1 MSLPTKT
8 LAVIYNHNLPE
19 MTDRL
24 WEELKPYERDDYDL
38 ILIDNGS
45 REDGKSKYTTH
56 ETGQNTYFGGALNI
70 ALDFFTMSEQYDS
83 LLSLNN
89 DLVLQ
94 GNNFVRTLR
103 EEMFYKDSLTY
114 KIISPSVLQVENQ
127 CKWKYMHCWNSE
139 EIRQVK
145 WVDFQ
150 APLIHKDFIR
160 VYPQFP
166 DELVYGW
173 GQDVLSGILCEKQGW
188 KVGVV
193 DRCPLI
199 HHSAHT
205 YKSGVSDLDLQTYCK
220 NAEQGMFGYMQS
232 NGLMGKFLEFRELSA
247 NYVYE

>member
-1 MSLPTKT
+1 MIQQSKT

-70 ALDFFTMSEQYDS
+70 ALDFFTTSGTYDS

-127 CKWKYMHCWNSE
+127 CKWKYMHCWNSD

-205 YKSGVSDLDLQTYCK
+205 YKSGVSDLDLQTYCQ

-232 NGLMGKFLEFRELSA
+232 NGLMEKFMEFRELSA
-247 NYVYE
+247 GYTYE

>member
-1 MSLPTKT
+1 MKT
-8 LAVIYNHNLPE
+8 LAVIYNHNLPQ
-19 MTDRL
+19 MTDKL

-45 REDGKSKYTTH
+45 RKEGKSKYTTH

-70 ALDFFTMSEQYDS
+70 ALDFFTSSDKYDS

-94 GNNFVRTLR
+94 GNNFVKTLR

-114 KIISPSVLQVENQ
+114 KIVSPSVLQVENQ
-127 CKWKYMHCWNSE
+127 CKWKYMHCWNSN

-166 DELVYGW
+166 DELIYGW

-205 YKSGVSDLDLQTYCK
+205 YKSGVSDLDLQTYCQ

-232 NGLMGKFLEFRELSA
+232 AGLMEKFIQFRELSA
-247 NYVYE
+247 SYEYKT

>member
-1 MSLPTKT
+1 MEKT

-70 ALDFFTMSEQYDS
+70 ALDFFTMSGTYDS

-94 GNNFVRTLR
+94 GNNFVKTLR
-103 EEMFYKDSLTY
+103 EEMFNNDF
-114 KIISPSVLQVENQ
+114 KIVSPSVLQVENQ
-127 CKWKYMHCWNSE
+127 CKWKYMHCWNSDK
-139 EIRQVK
+139 IREVK

-205 YKSGVSDLDLQTYCK
+205 YKSGVSDLDLQTYCQ

-232 NGLMGKFLEFRELSA
+232 NRLMEKFLEFRELSA

>member
-1 MSLPTKT
+1 MSKT

-56 ETGQNTYFGGALNI
+56 ETGVNTYFGGALNI
-70 ALDFFTMSEQYDS
+70 ALDFFTTSGTYDS

-103 EEMFYKDSLTY
+103 EEMFHSDSLLY

-127 CKWKYMHCWNSE
+127 CKWKYMHCWNSDK
-139 EIRQVK
+139 IRQVK

-205 YKSGVSDLDLQTYCK
+205 YKSGVSDLDLQTYCQ

-232 NGLMGKFLEFRELSA
+232 QGLMEKFTEFRELSA
-247 NYVYE
+247 GYTYE

>member
-70 ALDFFTMSEQYDS
+70 ALDFFTMSGTYDS

-94 GNNFVRTLR
+94 GNNFVKTLR
-103 EEMFYKDSLTY
+103 EEMFNNDF
-114 KIISPSVLQVENQ
+114 KIVSPSVLQVENQ
-127 CKWKYMHCWNSE
+127 CKWKYMHCWNSDK
-139 EIRQVK
+139 IREVK

-150 APLIHKDFIR
+150 SPLIHKDFIEK
-160 VYPQFP
+160 YPQFP

-173 GQDVLSGILCEKQGW
+173 GQDVLSGILCEQNDW

-205 YKSGVSDLDLQTYCK
+205 YKSGKSDLDLQTYCQ

-232 NGLMGKFLEFRELSA
+232 QGLMETFLKFRELSA
-247 NYVYE
+247 GYTYET

>member
-1 MSLPTKT
+1 MEKT

-114 KIISPSVLQVENQ
+114 KIVSPSVLQVENQ
-127 CKWKYMHCWNSE
+127 CKWKYMHCWNSN

-205 YKSGVSDLDLQTYCK
+205 YKSGVSDLDLQTYCQ

-232 NGLMGKFLEFRELSA
+232 NGLMEKFLEFRELSA

>member
-1 MSLPTKT
+1 MLKT

-70 ALDFFTMSEQYDS
+70 ALDFFTMSGTYDS

-94 GNNFVRTLR
+94 GNNFVKTLR
-103 EEMFYKDSLTY
+103 EEMFNNDF
-114 KIISPSVLQVENQ
+114 KIVSPSVLQVENQ
-127 CKWKYMHCWNSE
+127 CKWKYMHCWNSDK
-139 EIRQVK
+139 IREVK

-150 APLIHKDFIR
+150 SPLIHKDFIEK
-160 VYPQFP
+160 YPQFP

-173 GQDVLSGILCEKQGW
+173 GQDVLSGILCEQNDW

-205 YKSGVSDLDLQTYCK
+205 YKSGKSDLDLQTYCQ

-232 NGLMGKFLEFRELSA
+232 QGLMETFLKFRELSA
-247 NYVYE
+247 GYTYET

>member
-1 MSLPTKT
+1 MLKT

-19 MTDRL
+19 MTDKL

-127 CKWKYMHCWNSE
+127 CKWKYMHCWNSD

-205 YKSGVSDLDLQTYCK
+205 YKSGVSDLDLQTYCQ

-232 NGLMGKFLEFRELSA
+232 QGLMDKFMKFRELSA
-247 NYVYE
+247 GYSYE

>member
-1 MSLPTKT
+1 MLKT

-56 ETGQNTYFGGALNI
+56 ETGVNTYFGGALNI
-70 ALDFFTMSEQYDS
+70 ALDFFTTSGAYDS

-103 EEMFYKDSLTY
+103 EEMFHSDSLLY
-114 KIISPSVLQVENQ
+114 KIISPSVLQVEKQ
-127 CKWKYMHCWNSE
+127 CNWKYMHCWNSDK
-139 EIRQVK
+139 IRQVK

-205 YKSGVSDLDLQTYCK
+205 YKSGVSDLDLQTYCQ

-232 NGLMGKFLEFRELSA
+232 NGLMEKFLEFRELSA

>member
-1 MSLPTKT
+1 MSQQGKT

-70 ALDFFTMSEQYDS
+70 ALDFFTMSEEYDS

-127 CKWKYMHCWNSE
+127 CKWKYMHCWNSD

-205 YKSGVSDLDLQTYCK
+205 YKSGVSDLDLQTYCQ

-232 NGLMGKFLEFRELSA
+232 NGLMEKFMEFRELSA
-247 NYVYE
+247 GYTYE

>member
-1 MSLPTKT
+1 MSKT
-8 LAVIYNHNLPE
+8 LAVIYNHNLPQ
-19 MTDRL
+19 MTDKL
-24 WEELKPYERDDYDL
+24 CEELKPYERDDYDL

-45 REDGKSKYTTH
+45 TDEGKSKYTTH

-70 ALDFFTMSEQYDS
+70 ALDFFTMSETYDS

-94 GNNFVRTLR
+94 GNNFVKTLR
-103 EEMFYKDSLTY
+103 EEMFNNDF
-114 KIISPSVLQVENQ
+114 KIVSPSVLQVENQ
-127 CKWKYMHCWNSE
+127 CKWKYMHCWNSDK
-139 EIRQVK
+139 IREVK

-150 APLIHKDFIR
+150 SPLIHKDFIEK
-160 VYPQFP
+160 YPQFP

-173 GQDVLSGILCEKQGW
+173 GQDVLSGILCEQNDW

-205 YKSGVSDLDLQTYCK
+205 YKSGKSDLDLQTYCQ

-232 NGLMGKFLEFRELSA
+232 QGLMEKFMNFRELSA
-247 NYVYE
+247 GYTYE

>member
-1 MSLPTKT
+1 MSKT

-19 MTDRL
+19 MTDKL

-45 REDGKSKYTTH
+45 RPEGKSKYTTH

-70 ALDFFTMSEQYDS
+70 ALQVFLESKEYDS

-94 GNNFVRTLR
+94 GNNFVKTLR
-103 EEMFYKDSLTY
+103 EEMFNNDF
-114 KIISPSVLQVENQ
+114 KIVSPSVLQVEKQ
-127 CKWKYMHCWNSE
+127 CNWKYMHCWNSDK
-139 EIRQVK
+139 IREVK

-150 APLIHKDFIR
+150 SPLIHKDFIEK
-160 VYPQFP
+160 YPQFP

-173 GQDVLSGILCEKQGW
+173 GQDVLSGILCEQNDW

-205 YKSGVSDLDLQTYCK
+205 YKSGKSDLDLQTYCQ

-232 NGLMGKFLEFRELSA
+232 QGLMETFLKFRELSA
-247 NYVYE
+247 GYTYET

>member
-19 MTDRL
+19 MTDKL

-127 CKWKYMHCWNSE
+127 CKWKYMHCWNSD

-205 YKSGVSDLDLQTYCK
+205 YKSGVSDLDLQTYCQ

-232 NGLMGKFLEFRELSA
+232 NGLMEKFLEFRELSA

>member
-19 MTDRL
+19 MTDKL

-127 CKWKYMHCWNSE
+127 CKWKYMHCWNSN

-205 YKSGVSDLDLQTYCK
+205 YKSGVSDLDLQTYCQ

-232 NGLMGKFLEFRELSA
+232 NGLMEKFLEFRELSA

>member
-1 MSLPTKT
+1 MKT
-8 LAVIYNHNLPE
+8 LAVIYNHNLPQ
-19 MTDRL
+19 MTDKL

-45 REDGKSKYTTH
+45 RKEGKSKYTTH

-70 ALDFFTMSEQYDS
+70 ALDFFTSSDKYDS

-94 GNNFVRTLR
+94 GKNFVKTLR

-127 CKWKYMHCWNSE
+127 CKWKYMHCWNSDK
-139 EIRQVK
+139 IRQVK

-160 VYPQFP
+160 VYPQFH
-166 DELVYGW
+166 DELIYGW

-205 YKSGVSDLDLQTYCK
+205 YKSGVSDLDLQTYCQ
-220 NAEQGMFGYMQS
+220 NAEQSMFGYMQS
-232 NGLMGKFLEFRELSA
+232 AGLMEKFIQFRELSA
-247 NYVYE
+247 SYEYKT

>member
-205 YKSGVSDLDLQTYCK
+205 YKSGVSDLDLQTYCQ

-232 NGLMGKFLEFRELSA
+232 QGLMEKFIEFRELSA
-247 NYVYE
+247 RYTYE

>member
-1 MSLPTKT
+1 MSQQSKT

-70 ALDFFTMSEQYDS
+70 ALDFFNTSGTYDS

-127 CKWKYMHCWNSE
+127 CKWKYMHCWNSD

-205 YKSGVSDLDLQTYCK
+205 YKSGVSDLDLQTYCQ

-232 NGLMGKFLEFRELSA
+232 NGLMEKFMEFRELSA
-247 NYVYE
+247 GYTYE

>member
-1 MSLPTKT
+1 MSKT
-8 LAVIYNHNLPE
+8 LAVIYNHNLPQ
-19 MTDRL
+19 MTDKL

-45 REDGKSKYTTH
+45 TDEGKSKYTTH

-70 ALDFFTMSEQYDS
+70 ALDFFTMSETYDS

-94 GNNFVRTLR
+94 GNNFVKTLR
-103 EEMFYKDSLTY
+103 EEMFNNDF
-114 KIISPSVLQVENQ
+114 KIVSPSVLQVENQ
-127 CKWKYMHCWNSE
+127 CKWKYMHCWNSDK
-139 EIRQVK
+139 IREVK

-150 APLIHKDFIR
+150 SPLIHKDFIEK
-160 VYPQFP
+160 YPQFP

-173 GQDVLSGILCEKQGW
+173 GQDVLSGILCEQNDW

-205 YKSGVSDLDLQTYCK
+205 YKSGKSDLDLQTYCQ

-232 NGLMGKFLEFRELSA
+232 QGLMEKFMNFRELSA
-247 NYVYE
+247 GYTYE